1 MMSWI
6 GFNVNPK
13 YDPYRAI
20 RLRSL
25 LESDNI
31 FQVRK
36 TFDQLLSNVN
46 EQVFDDFSMLYSY
59 IA

>member
-25 LESDNI
+25 LKSENI

-36 TFDQLLSNVN
+36 TFGQLSDVN
-46 EQVFDDFSMLYSY
+46 EQVFDDFSMLSSY